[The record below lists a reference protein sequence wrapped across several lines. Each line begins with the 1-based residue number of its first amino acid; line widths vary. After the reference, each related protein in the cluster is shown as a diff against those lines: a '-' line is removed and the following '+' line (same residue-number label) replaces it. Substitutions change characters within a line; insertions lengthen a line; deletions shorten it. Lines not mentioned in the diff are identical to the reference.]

1 MTGRDWWY
9 GTRLVGLRSPH
20 LSFLSSVSG
29 PRGKPEDQRSQML
42 QLLLQGMWSLWSLS
56 YQRTLMAVRTRKQEP
71 DMLVSVVCTKVSAS
85 VNLNNPKTQYMFLC
99 SYVIYYARHQIQVLV
114 ESLRAVT
121 SPHYPPLKHWPTAPK
136 RWLQIWQS
144 GARFRC
150 AKRANNEPSKLAVQC
165 AAI

>member
-1 MTGRDWWY
+1 MTGRYWWY

-56 YQRTLMAVRTRKQEP
+56 YQRTLMAVRTRKQ
-71 DMLVSVVCTKVSAS
+71 VSECGLCVNLAS
-85 VNLNNPKTQYMFLC
+85 VNLNKPKTQYMFLC

-121 SPHYPPLKHWPTAPK
+121 SPHCPPLKHWPTTPK
-136 RWLQIWQS
+136 RWLQLWQS

-150 AKRANNEPSKLAVQC
+150 AKRANNEPSKFAVQC